1 MNSSASASVIR
12 FGNSCR
18 PGARRIPAGTEGL
31 GYRYHAVRHSPTKA
45 QALTADQPAATSS
58 PVKVRAMF
66 LQVLAS
72 TTPAGPGPALPFAD
86 RSLPRSWPSR
96 PRARSLS
103 QNVHRSFGPCQVGFE
118 DLVFLQHPFELSFIA
133 RIQSLVLLLRILFK
147 GQFSLLPGIGPVS
160 YSLGLDADCP
170 CQGAFEPSSR
180 HFSCSSRIAFLSLT
194 VKCRFDCRTGITK
207 SMMDLPR
214 PVRRAQIKQENLSH
228 KSLTHREE
236 TLRYSAIAVSVAGT
250 AFAERCNPST
260 SSYNSARESQDS
272 ALPRASS
279 ALNRQQKWTL
289 TFAFGIAVQGVR
301 G

>member
-1 MNSSASASVIR
+1 MSTAASDRARLALRIS
-12 FGNSCR
+12 FSFNTLLSCR
-18 PGARRIPAGTEGL
+18 LSPAFNRWSSFCASSSRGSSPYSRALAQCRI
-31 GYRYHAVRHSPTKA
+31 VS
-45 QALTADQPAATSS
+45 ALTPTALA
-58 PVKVRAMF
+58 RA
-66 LQVLAS
+66 
-72 TTPAGPGPALPFAD
+72 
-86 RSLPRSWPSR
+86 
-96 PRARSLS
+96 
-103 QNVHRSFGPCQVGFE
+103 
-118 DLVFLQHPFELSFIA
+118 
-133 RIQSLVLLLRILFK
+133 
-147 GQFSLLPGIGPVS
+147 
-160 YSLGLDADCP
+160 
-170 CQGAFEPSSR
+170 AFEPSSR